1 MLGVLGRWLNPINPK
16 LDVKYKKTI
25 PFSMKPYVL
34 YPYYHAIKEGVNE
47 RLKPALPPLDR
58 VQVLYPLGRASSV
71 TTSVTTFCH
80 HICRY
85 TAGELKREEAY
96 GRELKRQKEMW
107 GQAEKAR
114 REQWVADKT
123 KEIKEAT
130 VRGLEPNIL

>member
-71 TTSVTTFCH
+71 TTSVTTPVTTPVTTSVA
-80 HICRY
+80 
-85 TAGELKREEAY
+85 TARCSTSGAS
-96 GRELKRQKEMW
+96 
-107 GQAEKAR
+107 
-114 REQWVADKT
+114 
-123 KEIKEAT
+123 
-130 VRGLEPNIL
+130 